1 MKTQLYQNGFKL
13 MLGASA
19 LILSTAFLIRS
30 ISPVYASQGNS
41 KVMMVPVNTNGSINV
56 TLSDAQL
63 NKIIP
68 KNTDGS
74 INIKLSDAQIK
85 DLKTKPMAAY
95 YSFVGGA
102 SGIYRVL
109 YDAGDGYV
117 AEIKKVWPK

>member
-1 MKTQLYQNGFKL
+1 

-41 KVMMVPVNTNGSINV
+41 KVMMVPVNADGSINV

-63 NKIIP
+63 NKIVP

-74 INIKLSDAQIK
+74 VNIKLSDAQIK
-85 DLKTKPMAAY
+85 DLKKPMGE
-95 YSFVGGA
+95 YSYFVGGA
-102 SGIYRVL
+102 SGIYQVR
-109 YDAGDGYV
+109 YDSYYNHSYV
-117 AEIKKVWPK
+117 EKVWPK